1 MQLRRAFTRDTEG
14 ANYAFVEEK
23 LEPVMLLLS
32 ILFIPILL
40 GPVLADL
47 SHVATVGMVIASA
60 IIWLAFAI
68 EFVWLLLL
76 APDRREMVRTHK
88 LELVVVIAPFLRP
101 LSFIRLARLATAAS
115 GIGRAIRSLRRI
127 TGRPGFQPFLAAA
140 AVVVLSG
147 AALALAFEHEQPG
160 ASIDDYGQAVWW
172 AIVTCTTVGYGDE
185 FPVTTGGR
193 IIAVFLMILGISIVS
208 MITASVAAL
217 FVDQDDEGARHELD
231 EVRAQLDRIEA
242 MLRDRR

>member
-1 MQLRRAFTRDTEG
+1 MQLRRAFTRDPEG
-14 ANYAFVEEK
+14 ANYAFVDEK

-47 SHVATVGMVIASA
+47 SHEATVGMVIASA
-60 IIWLAFAI
+60 VIWLAFAI
-68 EFVWLLLL
+68 EFVWLLVL
-76 APDRREMVRTHK
+76 APDRREMLRTHK

-115 GIGRAIRSLRRI
+115 GIGRAMRSLRRI
-127 TGRPGFQPFLAAA
+127 TERPGFQPFFAAA

-242 MLRDRR
+242 MLRDRY